1 MPKLYKRMVTVKI
14 IALLYNASMSH
25 SVSRVAMRALACWR
39 MMDDDGQQMSTR
51 PINITGSSELYFD
64 SFNLINHLG
73 IDVYST

>member
-1 MPKLYKRMVTVKI
+1 
-14 IALLYNASMSH
+14 
-25 SVSRVAMRALACWR
+25 MRALACWR